1 MYVQYWGQNDRS
13 SLDKKKKN
21 DNLLEVNLVHAP
33 YVYVI

>member
-13 SLDKKKKN
+13 SLDKKKN